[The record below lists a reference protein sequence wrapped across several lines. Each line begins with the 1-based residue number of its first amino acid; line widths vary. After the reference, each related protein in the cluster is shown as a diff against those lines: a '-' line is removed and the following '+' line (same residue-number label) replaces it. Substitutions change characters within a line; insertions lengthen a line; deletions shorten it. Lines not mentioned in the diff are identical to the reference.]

1 MKPTP
6 NVEELMGQFIT
17 SIAQKNTVS
26 MREKY
31 LLRETMYSLVRLT
44 KSEQLF
50 EIRSSVNKLV
60 PASMRIRHVRRSR
73 SDQSLNSGHSAQ
85 GYLAFGPQE

>member
-17 SIAQKNTVS
+17 SVAQKNTVS

-31 LLRETMYSLVRLT
+31 LMRETMQSLIRLT
-44 KSEQLF
+44 KSEQLL
-50 EIRSSVNKLV
+50 EIRTSVNKLI
-60 PASMRIRHVRRSR
+60 PASIRIRHVRSRRSR
-73 SDQSLNSGHSAQ
+73 CCTNSENSAQ